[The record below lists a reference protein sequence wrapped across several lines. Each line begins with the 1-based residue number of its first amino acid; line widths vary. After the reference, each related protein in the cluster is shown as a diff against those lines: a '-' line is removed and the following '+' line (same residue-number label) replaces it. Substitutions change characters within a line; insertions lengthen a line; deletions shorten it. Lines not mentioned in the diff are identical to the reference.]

1 MLLTLNTPN
10 RSGAGVLFQHL
21 LHCHWDFQQTT
32 ENWYDVSH
40 LHRGLLVNLKEV
52 IFLAGMDRKV
62 NNF

>member
-1 MLLTLNTPN
+1 MLLTLNTLN

-21 LHCHWDFQQTT
+21 LHWDFQQTT

-40 LHRGLLVNLKEV
+40 LQSGLLVNLKEV